1 MNSSWDRRSLRFKRQ
16 FQELLIL
23 TSLILLTLLSGCASL
38 LPPQEIEIPL
48 SRLQQ
53 TVQKNFPFNARYFDL
68 FEVNL
73 SNPVLSLAPAS
84 ERLVLALDARIQPPL
99 IKTPWQGELLVSGGL
114 RGFGAACCH
123 SDRATAGEHQ
133 ARYRYRYLHKPARAS
148 GYPTGGRSDRRDGLV
163 YLCTRCICYGGQA
176 FRSDRYNDPQE
187 QPRGKLRACQIII
200 MHSNVQ

>member
-1 MNSSWDRRSLRFKRQ
+1 MNSSWGRRSLRFKRQ

-53 TVQKNFPFNARYFDL
+53 SVQKNFPFNARYFDL

-114 RGFGAACCH
+114 RIDSAR
-123 SDRATAGEHQ
+123 RAVILTEPRLENIKLDTATGTYTSRLARLGTQLAEDLIGETVLYTF
-133 ARYRYRYLHKPARAS
+133 APDAFVMAGKRFV
-148 GYPTGGRSDRRDGLV
+148 PTGITTRKNSLV
-163 YLCTRCICYGGQA
+163 VSFEPA
-176 FRSDRYNDPQE
+176 
-187 QPRGKLRACQIII
+187 K
-200 MHSNVQ
+200 

>member
-16 FQELLIL
+16 FQELLIS

-53 TVQKNFPFNARYFDL
+53 SVQKNFPFNARYFDL

-73 SNPVLSLAPAS
+73 SNPVLSLEPAS

-114 RGFGAACCH
+114 RID
-123 SDRATAGEHQ
+123 SVRRAVILTEPRLENIKLDTATGTYTSRLARLGTQLAEDLIGETVLYTF
-133 ARYRYRYLHKPARAS
+133 APDAFVMAGKRFV
-148 GYPTGGRSDRRDGLV
+148 PTGITTRKNSLV
-163 YLCTRCICYGGQA
+163 VSFEPA
-176 FRSDRYNDPQE
+176 
-187 QPRGKLRACQIII
+187 K
-200 MHSNVQ
+200 